1 MRFFFSK
8 LCTIFWRIMRPK
20 SWIMR
25 ELCELRNIFKRKI
38 LIVLIYYPYEQG
50 FFKTNWGKNQ
60 RKQQKREKERF
71 FAAKSKRAL
80 FSFPSCHWVF
90 SSNHGACCIKSR
102 AHAPNGQQHRTP
114 GMPCLVERFSQRSGG
129 YLLRKCTVFME
140 KTAIHLSRY
149 EKSIAYK

>member
-1 MRFFFSK
+1 MSKGFLKQIEVKINENSKNAKKIGFLPPNPSGRFFLF
-8 LCTIFWRIMRPK
+8 LAVI
-20 SWIMR
+20 
-25 ELCELRNIFKRKI
+25 
-38 LIVLIYYPYEQG
+38 G
-50 FFKTNWGKNQ
+50 F
-60 RKQQKREKERF
+60 
-71 FAAKSKRAL
+71 
-80 FSFPSCHWVF
+80 F
-90 SSNHGACCIKSR
+90 SSNHGACYIKSR